1 MNSLMAAP
9 PVAERLHPLL
19 LRLVQETGAAVLD
32 RETFGTWADQPGAAM
47 VVFAEEPDR
56 YKETLDL
63 AVIVPELHAAFGR
76 RFRVA
81 LLPPVVS
88 RALAARYGFARWP
101 AFVMLRDGRYLGA
114 VDGIRDWDVYVA
126 ELERLLAAE
135 PTRPPT
141 VGIPVAVA
149 GASAPPACH

>member
-1 MNSLMAAP
+1 MNPSIAAP
-9 PVAERLHPLL
+9 ATAAGLHPLL
-19 LRLVQETGAAVLD
+19 ARLVAETDASVLD
-32 RETFGTWADQPGAAM
+32 PAAFDSWADQPGPAM

-63 AVIVPELHAAFGR
+63 AVIVPELHAAHAG

-81 LLPPVVS
+81 LLPPEAS
-88 RALAARYGFARWP
+88 RTLAPRYGFARWP

-126 ELERLLAAE
+126 ELDRLLAAE

-141 VGIPVAVA
+141 VGIPVTAA
-149 GASAPPACH
+149 GQPASPSCH